1 MALMDHELRRKVVEE
16 MHLRRWPEFAAP
28 AHIIQIVKLVDDEDR
43 ADEWAALMTMPADSQ
58 PTARD
63 SARHVEGTIDGQVQ
77 LLWERHSEASSYTMI
92 AATGVPGCFPPIDGW
107 NEALDRARAWAESTP
122 GTVIR
127 AIRIAIIPNE
137 EEAEAC
143 LPSAGFA
150 TSDLVSCHLGGTPDH
165 AGARIWSDFR
175 IHGDNYGRLLIAANG
190 MVSGDLSRMVQ
201 RTQELGNYRNMALV
215 GLPVAQ
221 SLWPRLN
228 AVEASLKT
236 LGLEVADTSS
246 QDEVLLARLSDQA
259 LELVSIATLSSYRM
273 SATAAYARLV
283 DERLAELAVRPIAG
297 YPSLIDF
304 TQRRLLPAV
313 RTCAS
318 LTERIN
324 VLSTRFAQFTSLLR
338 TRVETRIEKQNVRL
352 LASLERSATMQLRL
366 QNLVEGF
373 SVVAISYYVIGLV
386 GYVIKSVESSLPG
399 FSSTKFLAILTPI
412 AVATTWL
419 GMRFL
424 RSRLLGKEER

>member
-16 MHLRRWPEFAAP
+16 MHLRRWPEFAVP
-28 AHIIQIVKLVDDEDR
+28 THIIQIVKLVADEDR
-43 ADEWAALMTMPADSQ
+43 VAEWDAIMAMPADS
-58 PTARD
+58 PPAARD
-63 SARHVEGTIDGQVQ
+63 SARHVEGVVADDVRI
-77 LLWERHSEASSYTMI
+77 LWERHSEASTYTLI
-92 AATGVPGCFPPIDGW
+92 TASARSGGFPALDDG
-107 NEALDRARAWAESTP
+107 NEALDRARRWAEATP

-127 AIRIAIIPNE
+127 AIRIAIVAGE
-137 EEAEAC
+137 SEAQAC

-150 TSDLVSCHLGGTPDH
+150 ASDLVSCHLGAGHGHD
-165 AGARIWSDFR
+165 GARIWSDFR
-175 IHGDNYGRLLIAANG
+175 IHDDAYGRLLIAANG
-190 MVSGDLSRMVQ
+190 MPSGDLSRVVQ

-228 AVEASLKT
+228 AVEAELKS
-236 LGLEVADTSS
+236 LGLEVADTNAH
-246 QDEVLLARLSDQA
+246 DEVLLARLSDQA

-283 DERLAELAVRPIAG
+283 DERLSELAVRPIAG

-324 VLSTRFAQFTSLLR
+324 ALSTRFSQFTSLLR
-338 TRVETRIEKQNVRL
+338 TRVETRIEKQNARL
-352 LASLERSATMQLRL
+352 LASLERSASMQLRL
-366 QNLVEGF
+366 QHLVEGL
-373 SVVAISYYVIGLV
+373 SVVAISYYMIGLAA
-386 GYVIKSVESSLPG
+386 YVIKAIEASVPG
-399 FSSTKFLAILTPI
+399 VSSTMLLAIITPI
-412 AVATTWL
+412 TLTMTWL
-419 GMRFL
+419 GL
-424 RSRLLGKEER
+424 RTLRNRVLGKGDS